1 VKLVF
6 EFVEIVIEALMCN
19 PKCFFVP

>member
-1 VKLVF
+1 VF